1 MFFWQVLNVDINRRN
16 KNYRIVI
23 DPVNNN
29 TCMIHEMV
37 PGLNTIFVSFLNL
50 FFTCKVEVTLN
61 YLLSP
66 WIYIQI
72 FQVDVCLIN
81 NVKLEVCQDFKQVGL
96 LYTFILATI
105 LL

>member
-1 MFFWQVLNVDINRRN
+1 MFSWQVLSVDL
-16 KNYRIVI
+16 YV
-23 DPVNNN
+23 VNNN
-29 TCMIHEMV
+29 TYMIHLKM

-61 YLLSP
+61 HLLSP

-72 FQVDVCLIN
+72 LQVDVFMIN
-81 NVKLEVCQDFKQVGL
+81 SMKLEVCQDFKQV
-96 LYTFILATI
+96 LYTFIPTTI